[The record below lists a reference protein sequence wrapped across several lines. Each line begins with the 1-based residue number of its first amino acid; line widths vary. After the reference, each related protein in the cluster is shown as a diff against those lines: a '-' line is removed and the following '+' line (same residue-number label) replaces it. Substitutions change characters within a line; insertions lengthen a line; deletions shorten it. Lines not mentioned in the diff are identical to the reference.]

1 MSKLGDEYAEWETHL
16 NHIEEN
22 IMQCKA
28 AYGQTMMMFP
38 QQPIP
43 VALTSKYGLLAA
55 DDTQPLVDLAFA
67 ASKMRRVF
75 SMIIEDGFDILSE
88 ISDERNIDSRH
99 LFHFASCIADD
110 EDCPYISEL
119 CVENADLFALFKD
132 VYFEKYDKAAC
143 AVSNVNNYE
152 SIADI
157 IFAAAKIYAVKNY
170 LDALVDDIC
179 GEVEKRSGSIKKH
192 DLEYLTEIY
201 MRDTENVDED
211 GENDEW
217 EPFPS
222 IEYLIQ
228 QLYLRELNTE
238 TENGKLVSFIVE
250 KQEEMKPYQYILEE
264 EFDAGVFSV
273 HQNEVSFS
281 KRAEIVDS
289 SITAIIE
296 DCGNSIAQFFNVKS
310 LKIEYVGGNKI
321 N

>member
-1 MSKLGDEYAEWETHL
+1 
-16 NHIEEN
+16 
-22 IMQCKA
+22 
-28 AYGQTMMMFP
+28 
-38 QQPIP
+38 
-43 VALTSKYGLLAA
+43 
-55 DDTQPLVDLAFA
+55 
-67 ASKMRRVF
+67 
-75 SMIIEDGFDILSE
+75 MIIEDGLDILSE

-110 EDCPYISEL
+110 EECPDISEL

-143 AVSNVNNYE
+143 AIANVNNYE

-157 IFAAAKIYAVKNY
+157 IFAAKIYAVKNY

-179 GEVEKRSGSIKKH
+179 SAVEKRSGSIKKH

-201 MRDTENVDED
+201 MRDTENVDKDE
-211 GENDEW
+211 ENDEW

-238 TENGKLVSFIVE
+238 TENGKLVSFIV
-250 KQEEMKPYQYILEE
+250 KQQEEMKPYQYILKE

-289 SITAIIE
+289 SIIAIIE
-296 DCGNSIAQFFNVKS
+296 DCAPSISKFFDVKS
-310 LKIEYVGGNKI
+310 LKIEFIEDKRVN
-321 N
+321 